1 LYLLMFFYRREQREQ
16 RNFARITIMM
26 HTGYSLS
33 PGSHRLAYISKIL
46 RALRVLRASF
56 FLVSKK
62 AATETG
68 AGIDSFPTTSR
79 RDEHGSTPFNYTC
92 PAMTTT
98 PSFYQHPVAYGTSAP
113 IEHPKPALGTF
124 L

>member
-1 LYLLMFFYRREQREQ
+1 MAMRRSLLWPR
-16 RNFARITIMM
+16 
-26 HTGYSLS
+26 S
-33 PGSHRLAYISKIL
+33 
-46 RALRVLRASF
+46 
-56 FLVSKK
+56 
-62 AATETG
+62 TETG

-79 RDEHGSTPFNYTC
+79 RNEHGSTPLNCTC

-113 IEHPKPALGTF
+113 IEHPKPALGTLYLTRAHYSFPAPQLICSMPPFVGCHF